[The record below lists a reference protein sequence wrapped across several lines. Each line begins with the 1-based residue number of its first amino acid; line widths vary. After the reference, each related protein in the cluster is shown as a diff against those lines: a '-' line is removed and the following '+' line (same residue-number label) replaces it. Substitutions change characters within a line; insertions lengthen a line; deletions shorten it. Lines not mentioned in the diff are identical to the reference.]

1 MREIKL
7 RAWDSARKEMIATGF
22 HVIGEV
28 TMFSVIEQW
37 LSEHSIEGKGI
48 LERLV
53 DVVLSEFTGMQ
64 DSEGNDIYEGDVLIR
79 EFDQRKYKV
88 VFICG
93 CFCLKTEKGYDVP
106 FAISVNDFSVLK
118 IIGNI
123 YENSNL
129 IS

>member
-1 MREIKL
+1 MREIKF

-37 LSEHSIEGKGI
+37 LSEHPIEGKGI
-48 LERLV
+48 LERLA
-53 DVVLSEFTGMQ
+53 DVVILEFTGMQ
-64 DSEGNDIYEGDVLIR
+64 DSEGKDIYEGDILEGTIS
-79 EFDQRKYKV
+79 KWKV
-88 VFICG
+88 VFKNG
-93 CFCLKTEKGYDVP
+93 CFLLEELYS
-106 FAISVNDFSVLK
+106 IDFLTMFEANFKVIK

-123 YENSNL
+123 YENLNI